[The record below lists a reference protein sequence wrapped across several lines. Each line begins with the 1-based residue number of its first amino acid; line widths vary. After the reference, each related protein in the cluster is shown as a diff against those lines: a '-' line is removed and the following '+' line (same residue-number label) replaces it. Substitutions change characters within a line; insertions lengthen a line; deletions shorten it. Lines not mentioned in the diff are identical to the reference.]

1 MEDTGT
7 SIEKTLPYIRV
18 LASNEKGKN
27 LISKIISANP
37 RINIITSVK
46 KFEDINM
53 NKNLKTLLDKDIF
66 ATNVYTLGFSHDSF
80 GNLDYTKKM
89 VN

>member
-1 MEDTGT
+1 MII
-7 SIEKTLPYIRV
+7 SKKTLPYIRV

-53 NKNLKTLLDKDIF
+53 NKNLKTLLDKDIL
-66 ATNVYTLGFSHDSF
+66 ATNVYTLGYSHDSF
-80 GNLDYTKKM
+80 SNLD
-89 VN
+89 